1 MVLRRTPH
9 AVYDT
14 LYHLVW
20 SPKYRRDVLQGEV
33 QRRVEELFADI
44 AEQYDI
50 TIEEMEVSPDHVH
63 IFCSFPP
70 RYSIAQVVTRFKSLS
85 ARAIFREFPR
95 VKRRL
100 WGGEFWEDGYFA
112 RTVGD
117 KVTAEVIRRYIQQ
130 HRIEKT
136 GGVQL
141 SLFDFLRLCLRLRS
155 SLAAENLFL
164 RKQLALYQ
172 ERLVT
177 PRRATNATR
186 FTLVWLGHWFAW
198 RNAL

>member
-1 MVLRRTPH
+1 MFLKRTPH

-14 LYHLVW
+14 QYHLVW
-20 SPKYRRDVLQGEV
+20 SPKYRKDILQDNV
-33 QRRVEELFADI
+33 QRRVRELFEEI

-85 ARAIFREFPR
+85 ARAIFGEFPM

-117 KVTAEVIRRYIQQ
+117 KVTSDVIRKYIQY
-130 HRIEKT
+130 HRGEKT
-136 GGVQL
+136 EIQQL
-141 SLFDFLRLCLRLRS
+141 KLLD
-155 SLAAENLFL
+155 
-164 RKQLALYQ
+164 
-172 ERLVT
+172 
-177 PRRATNATR
+177 
-186 FTLVWLGHWFAW
+186 
-198 RNAL
+198 